1 MLDGFMSAHMHP
13 TKMTFFDWELNNP
26 DSPSYIGLKSSVAT

>member
-1 MLDGFMSAHMHP
+1 MLDGCMSAHMHP